1 MRKKRSYK
9 KHEILPD
16 PIFLEVE
23 VSKFINKLMKKGKKL
38 TAYKIFYDTI
48 KAVGEKTKENGLEVW
63 KKAIENV
70 SPTVETKRRRIG
82 GGTTQIPIEIGHK
95 RSSFL
100 GMKWLI
106 EFARERREKT
116 MVDKLTNEIIAAYNN
131 EGKTIKK
138 KEDMHKM
145 AASNKVY
152 ASFKIN

>member
-9 KHEILPD
+9 KHKILPD
-16 PIFLEVE
+16 PVFLDVE
-23 VSKFINKLMKKGKKL
+23 VSQFINKLMKNGKKL
-38 TAYKIFYDTI
+38 VAYKIFYDTL
-48 KAVGEKTKENGLEVW
+48 KAIEEKTKEKGLDIW

-70 SPTVETKRRRIG
+70 SPTIETKRRRIG
-82 GGTTQIPIEIGHK
+82 GGTTQIPIEISHK
-95 RSSFL
+95 RSVFL

-106 EFARERREKT
+106 EFARERNEKT
-116 MVDKLTNEIIAAYNN
+116 MVNKLANEIISAYNN

-152 ASFKIN
+152 ASLKIS

>member
-16 PIFLEVE
+16 PVFLEVE

-48 KAVGEKTKENGLEVW
+48 KAVEEKTKENGLEVW
-63 KKAIENV
+63 KKAVENV
-70 SPTVETKRRRIG
+70 SPT
-82 GGTTQIPIEIGHK
+82 IEISHK

-106 EFARERREKT
+106 EFARERSEKT
-116 MVDKLTNEIIAAYNN
+116 MVNKLSNEIIAAYNN
-131 EGKTIKK
+131 EGKAIKK

>member
-48 KAVGEKTKENGLEVW
+48 KAVGEKTKEN
-63 KKAIENV
+63 V

-106 EFARERREKT
+106 EFARERSEKT

-138 KEDMHKM
+138 KEDIHKM